1 MLCRRVPIIL
11 KHCPSFCFNHKVLL
25 DNLPQQLH
33 PKKSKGKTSEGSDT
47 EDVER
52 RVSVRAS
59 ECAFKYKEIVIKKC
73 QKYTQIWLNTHTKM
87 KNSLNP
93 AVSATENLMFCLSFN
108 LFI

>member
-1 MLCRRVPIIL
+1 MEILCIVAKDNCEMLYVGISMSVL
-11 KHCPSFCFNHKVLL
+11 QVLL
-25 DNLPQQLH
+25 ENLPHQLH
-33 PKKSKGKTSEGSDT
+33 PKKSKGKPSDTEST

-73 QKYTQIWLNTHTKM
+73 HKYTQIWLNTHTKM

-93 AVSATENLMFCLSFN
+93 LVST
-108 LFI
+108 